1 LNNYDQKDIGQE
13 VIGADAQIIPPQSTE
28 AKIEGIAKP
37 VVLTEV
43 GRASQP
49 LLTPSVPS
57 SAKRQQ
63 SEVTVAPNLTDLV
76 AGRVETPEDQ
86 KAVSQQRNLNEVVHG
101 VLLVGLA
108 ISTILMLLGLG
119 LDLIWHRDVP
129 TAVPGFGEV
138 FRRVAELRPSGFL
151 VLGLLVLIATPIMR
165 VVGSI
170 FAFLYERDWRY
181 AAITFLV
188 LVVVSLS
195 LFLGQG

>member
-1 LNNYDQKDIGQE
+1 LNNDEQKDIGLE
-13 VIGADAQIIPPQSTE
+13 VIDPEAIPPQST
-28 AKIEGIAKP
+28 AAQIEGTANP

-43 GRASQP
+43 GQASRP
-49 LLTPSVPS
+49 LTTPSVPS
-57 SAKRQQ
+57 KANRQQ
-63 SEVTVAPNLTDLV
+63 LEVTVAPNLTDLV

-108 ISTILMLLGLG
+108 VSTILMLFGLG
-119 LDLIWHRDVP
+119 LDLIRHRDVP

-151 VLGLLVLIATPIMR
+151 VLGLLVLIGTPIMR

-181 AAITFLV
+181 AAITLLV